1 MKITKNLSVII
12 LSLLLLTVG
21 MAAQR
26 KNLKPIKK
34 SVVKTAKPPAKKMNE
49 KPSNDYKILVEG
61 SYSKA
66 MSPFV
71 MIARDTE
78 TYALIKALVENL
90 PESAS
95 VDFDKTA
102 VIAAFAGEKN
112 TGGYKVTISPSANK
126 WMVDVSSP
134 RKGDMTM
141 QVITSPFQV
150 VAVPVEKNQPVP
162 LEIPAAWRQLMQTFR
177 VSKADFLYSG
187 GFAGRTKK
195 FNAEGTIQILTHGE
209 LATCVFDLSGTG
221 ANHSMKLWDVAS
233 GTIKGEKLNLAHID
247 AGTFAEMPHPPL
259 KAFGT
264 ATNNKLL
271 ISFESLMPMVSDGFM
286 ARGTLEA
293 VKIK

>member
-1 MKITKNLSVII
+1 
-12 LSLLLLTVG
+12 
-21 MAAQR
+21 MAAQK

-34 SVVKTAKPPAKKMNE
+34 TAAKTTKSPAKQMNE
-49 KPSNDYKILVEG
+49 KTLNDYKILVEG

-71 MIARDTE
+71 MIARDAE
-78 TYALIKALVENL
+78 TYALIRTLVENL

-95 VDFDKTA
+95 IDFDKTA

-126 WMVDVSSP
+126 CIIDVRVP

-150 VAVPVEKNQPVP
+150 VAVPVEKSQPVP
-162 LEIPAAWRQLMQTFR
+162 LEIPAAWNQLMRTFH
-177 VSKADFLYSG
+177 VSKADFQYSG

-221 ANHSMKLWDVAS
+221 ANRSMKLWDVAS
-233 GTIKGEKLNLAHID
+233 GTIKGEQVNLAHID
-247 AGTFAEMPHPPL
+247 AGSFAEMPHPPL

-264 ATNNKLL
+264 VASDKILL
-271 ISFESLMPMVSDGFM
+271 SFESLMPMVSDGFM

-293 VKIK
+293 AKIK